1 MAGISWL
8 IISAVDF
15 VNDILSFMINVHP
28 YYIQERPVR
37 SIIIINI
44 IVIVVVIIIYYCYRI
59 IVISYTHYL
68 CVVWLVS
75 ITQPNK
81 GWYSWL
87 YSLAGIIKTNQNSFF
102 FFVTTTLF
110 SHNPPPIPPHPTPPL
125 HTEIVVQ
132 FYPWFKF
139 YFLLFQTHYH
149 TLPYPKTYLPWQQ
162 LTSVVDSGDSLS
174 LTSPL
179 SPTVNSPNNPTTG
192 RRNKSSKQDLHVAL
206 CCSIVFIEKK
216 N

>member
-1 MAGISWL
+1 M
-8 IISAVDF
+8 
-15 VNDILSFMINVHP
+15 
-28 YYIQERPVR
+28 
-37 SIIIINI
+37 
-44 IVIVVVIIIYYCYRI
+44 
-59 IVISYTHYL
+59 
-68 CVVWLVS
+68 VS
-75 ITQPNK
+75 ITQQKK

-87 YSLAGIIKTNQNSFF
+87 YSMAGTIKTNQNSFF
-102 FFVTTTLF
+102 FVTTTLF
-110 SHNPPPIPPHPTPPL
+110 SPHPTPLPPF

-132 FYPWFKF
+132 FYPWSTF

-149 TLPYPKTYLPWQQ
+149 RLPYPKTYLPWQE
-162 LTSVVDSGDSLS
+162 LTLVVDSGDSLF

-216 N
+216 MKKKLKEKSNTLKRKLQ